1 MSILEK
7 YACVD
12 SRIVII
18 NQSNKGVAA
27 ARNAALDKATG
38 EYISFV
44 DSDDELIPEA
54 YERLICV
61 EQNDVDVIMFGA
73 NLLCEDGSSPS
84 SEDIKYLEIP
94 KEGYCLIDDDLLA
107 RLSVYPWNKLYRRE
121 SIERFNLRFPVHCLF
136 EDACFFYCFFSVC
149 RRVYFIQDKLYIY
162 FRRNNSIMAQ
172 TYQKK
177 ENHGVFHIL
186 IFDQIY
192 EFWNKNNVFK
202 GREDIFC
209 ERFSTYVNLAFN
221 SSPDFEYSRCAWEA
235 TRRLREWNIDTM
247 KFPLLHTL
255 KNGSYLMN
263 AMSDSLFLNND
274 ETDKKVSIILFVMIK
289 IIIKLLC
296 VITTLISKITNG
308 NIRKTMINVRDR
320 LKYRLKI
327 VKTMYKHGARW

>member
-1 MSILEK
+1 
-7 YACVD
+7 
-12 SRIVII
+12 
-18 NQSNKGVAA
+18 
-27 ARNAALDKATG
+27 
-38 EYISFV
+38 
-44 DSDDELIPEA
+44 
-54 YERLICV
+54 
-61 EQNDVDVIMFGA
+61 MFGA